1 MMEKRHVVLF
11 QQLQDYRSETLHA
24 VEGLTEEEFNIV
36 PKGFNNNILW
46 NLGHIY
52 LDQYLWISHIT
63 KEEISLPPG
72 FHEWFAYGTKPAD
85 WQASPPSLT
94 IIHQLLA
101 AQPEQIRALYGERLE
116 EEFPATES
124 GMHTISQ
131 VLVRTIFHEGLH
143 LAAITAI
150 RRFLRDIHKV
160 QS

>member
-1 MMEKRHVVLF
+1 MEKRHKVLF

-24 VEGLTEEEFNIV
+24 VEGLTEEEVNIV

-63 KEEISLPPG
+63 KEEISLPSG
-72 FHEWFAYGTKPAD
+72 FHEWFAYGTRPAD
-85 WQASPPSLT
+85 WQAPPPTLT
-94 IIHQLLA
+94 TIHQLLA
-101 AQPEQIRALYGERLE
+101 AQPEQIRALYSERLE
-116 EEFPATES
+116 EQFPATES
-124 GMHTISQ
+124 GMYTISQ

-150 RRFLRDIHKV
+150 RRFLRDNHNV